1 MINKLKFFIDKVLK
15 RKDID
20 NALKLLA
27 SYQEGVVSFNTDKT
41 AELCKIAQLIKK
53 YPELFID
60 RGVGYL
66 IGFADYYLEN
76 YQDVNGADLPSS
88 IVAECLILRS
98 DINGIS
104 PSKLLQTLAENIAI
118 NKARSLSVAKP
129 KTAFVI
135 TKSISLVVNNVPSGI
150 VKLKDGIQ
158 KLLSESQNAEEVTN
172 VFLDKY
178 SPLLAVLGKDESLEA
193 IKQDMAIIVGH
204 GGQRIAGH
212 KNQAGRYLELQTFER
227 EVKSKIINYIQSNAL
242 DDPETQEYL
251 VNNSIKA
258 AEYLRS
264 DYLTGMDR
272 GLKSVDIEK
281 RLAKIDEVINL
292 IKKGK
297 DTAVIGSKIIGKIK
311 EIVESHPSLLR
322 KGSSMDDI

>member
-1 MINKLKFFIDKVLK
+1 MINRLRFFIHKVFNK
-15 RKDID
+15 KDID

-27 SYQEGVVSFNTDKT
+27 SYQEGVVSFNADKT
-41 AELCKIAQLIKK
+41 AELCKIAELIKK

-60 RGVGYL
+60 RGGYL

-104 PSKLLQTLAENIAI
+104 PGKLLQTLAENIAI
-118 NKARSLSVAKP
+118 NKARSLSVGKP

-158 KLLSESQNAEEVTN
+158 KFLSVSKNAEEVTN

-178 SPLLAVLGKDESLEA
+178 SPLFAVLGKDESLEA
-193 IKQDMAIIVGH
+193 IKQDMAIIIGH
-204 GGQRIAGH
+204 GSQRVAGH
-212 KNQAGRYLELQTFER
+212 KNQAGRYLELQVFER
-227 EVKSKIINYIQSNAL
+227 
-242 DDPETQEYL
+242 
-251 VNNSIKA
+251 
-258 AEYLRS
+258 
-264 DYLTGMDR
+264 
-272 GLKSVDIEK
+272 
-281 RLAKIDEVINL
+281 
-292 IKKGK
+292 
-297 DTAVIGSKIIGKIK
+297 
-311 EIVESHPSLLR
+311 
-322 KGSSMDDI
+322 